1 MSVKR
6 FLVFLSILFSAIYCF
21 NEGVIFFGDFKLSSR
36 LNNEINRGNL
46 LKNVVKTIIAERKA
60 YEEYLEVKTPDKEEA
75 LRRANTAKNFAIKY
89 FLNSL

>member
-1 MSVKR
+1 MRVKK
-6 FLVFLSILFSAIYCF
+6 FLVFLPVLLAAIYCF

-60 YEEYLEVKTPDKEEA
+60 YEE
-75 LRRANTAKNFAIKY
+75 
-89 FLNSL
+89 